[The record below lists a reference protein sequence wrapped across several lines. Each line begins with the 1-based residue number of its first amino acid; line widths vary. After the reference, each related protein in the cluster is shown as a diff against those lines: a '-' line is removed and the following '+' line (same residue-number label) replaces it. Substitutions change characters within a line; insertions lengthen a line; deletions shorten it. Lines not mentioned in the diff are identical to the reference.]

1 MTICFGET
9 LRRLRKEKSLTQEQ
23 LAARLNVSF
32 QTISNWERDESWPD
46 LSMLPVLAS
55 FFGITTDALL
65 AVDKA
70 ANEQR
75 IQDILDA
82 YDAHKPNTSKEH
94 MPALKAA
101 LADYPTDYRLW
112 VRYMEA
118 RLYNGGGGLNF
129 PQKTSE
135 EVRAIYENIDAHC
148 TNDRIRM
155 WAKRLFVM
163 HLHGLAQPQLSLRN
177 PLEPGG
183 PLGKPE
189 LQEEAERILTE
200 MPDLR
205 ACREHVATMVSL
217 PGEDHLRAVQSELAS
232 LLLMAAHAIGHHD
245 VYGHAFPGEEATFA
259 CANEILYAMDIEL
272 RMFDLFYPDGDYGKN
287 TFLVIYDYGYRAFY
301 SAILGNYDAAFD
313 AMRRSMEHALA
324 FDALP
329 RVTTHTSPLFKGLAY
344 DKITQD
350 RGMAARMQELFG
362 ERYPWPDGFK
372 DDTRF
377 ADVIAMP
384 V

>member
-1 MTICFGET
+1 MTICFGES

-55 FFGITTDALL
+55 FFGVTTDALL
-65 AVDKA
+65 AADKA
-70 ANEQR
+70 ANERR

-82 YDAHKPNTSKEH
+82 YDAHKPDTAKEH
-94 MPALKAA
+94 MPVLKAA
-101 LADYPTDYRLW
+101 LAENPTDYRLW
-112 VRYMEA
+112 VRYMECL
-118 RLYNGGGGLNF
+118 LYCGGGGLNCA
-129 PQKTSE
+129 PETRKE
-135 EVRAIYENIDAHC
+135 AREIYENIDAHC

-163 HLHGLAQPQLSLRN
+163 HLHSIAQ

-189 LQEEAERILTE
+189 LQEEAERILAE

-232 LLLMAAHAIGHHD
+232 LLWMTTHAICHHD
-245 VYGHAFPGEEATFA
+245 LYGKAFPGEEQTFQY
-259 CANEILYAMDIEL
+259 ANEILYAEEITQRL
-272 RMFDLFYPDGDYGKN
+272 LDLFYPDGDYGKN
-287 TFLVIYDYGYRAFY
+287 TFLVIYDLGYQAFY
-301 SAILGNYDAAFD
+301 NAVLGNFDEAFA
-313 AMRRSMEHALA
+313 AMRRSLAQALA

-329 RVTTHTSPLFKGLAY
+329 RVTTHTSPLFRGLAY

-362 ERYPWPDGFK
+362 ERYPWPAGFK
-372 DDTRF
+372 EDKRF
-377 ADVIAMP
+377 AEAMGMI
-384 V
+384 